1 MRQLFTTLPSITTE
15 HAPHSPSPH
24 PSLVPVLPKSSR
36 STSSSRRAPSVSTL
50 TAAPFSVNRVITP
63 SYAFPR
69 LLTPLGFF
77 PASPGFRRAR
87 PRSHRESPPRPPAP
101 ARSEEHTSELQSRF
115 GISYAVS

>member
-50 TAAPFSVNRVITP
+50 TASPFVVNRVIPP

-77 PASPGFRRAR
+77 PASPGFRRAS
-87 PRSHRESPPRPPAP
+87 PRWHRESPPRSPAP
-101 ARSEEHTSELQSRF
+101 AHPSEIGRAS
-115 GISYAVS
+115 G